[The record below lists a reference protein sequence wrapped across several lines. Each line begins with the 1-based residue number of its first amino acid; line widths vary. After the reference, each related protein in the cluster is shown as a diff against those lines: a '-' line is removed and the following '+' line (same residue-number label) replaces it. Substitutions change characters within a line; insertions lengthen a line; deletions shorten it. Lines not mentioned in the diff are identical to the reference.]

1 MIERDAPRRLDAEAR
16 QRTGEHVPGRTGP
29 ASADEAPATT
39 PARVLFALIVG
50 QLGLHSAM
58 AGLRMAAPL
67 QALREGYSAWAVG
80 LLLALFAAAPVL
92 LALRAGRLA
101 DRWGYHRPVRIAALL
116 TGTGVL
122 LAVASTLLGGWLH
135 FALLS
140 FAATLAGS
148 GANMGMLTI
157 QRTAGLAAR
166 DATERVRVF
175 SWLGIAP
182 SFANVI
188 GPVSIGFMIDVAGFG
203 AGYALLFLLP
213 LATLVSARSVPRT
226 DAPPARPAPAGHA
239 AWDLLAAPG
248 MKRLLFVNWLL
259 SMCWDVHSFAVP
271 ILGHERGFNASTIG
285 LILGTFTLSVTGVRL
300 LIPLLAHRLREVQVV
315 RGAMVGTGIVFALY
329 PLAHSP
335 WPMAGC
341 ALLLG
346 LTLGSVQP
354 MIMSTLHHLTPDQRH
369 GEALALRSMAINA
382 SSTVMPLLFG
392 AAGTLVGAGAL
403 FWVVGGAVGAGSWLA
418 RQLELART

>member
-1 MIERDAPRRLDAEAR
+1 MAVPDAPRA
-16 QRTGEHVPGRTGP
+16 GRTL
-29 ASADEAPATT
+29 
-39 PARVLFALIVG
+39 VALIIG

-58 AGLRMAAPL
+58 AGLRLAAPL

-92 LALRAGRLA
+92 LALHAGRLA
-101 DRWGYHRPVRIAALL
+101 DRHGYHRPVRIAAAL
-116 TGTGVL
+116 TVGGML
-122 LAVASTLLGGWLH
+122 LAVLSTAVQGDWH
-135 FALLS
+135 FAMLCL
-140 FAATLAGS
+140 AATLTGS

-157 QRTAGLAAR
+157 QRSAGLAAR

-182 SFANVI
+182 SFSNVI
-188 GPVSIGFMIDVAGFG
+188 GPVSVGFVIDLAGFA
-203 AGYALLFLLP
+203 AGYLLLMLLP
-213 LATLVSARSVPRT
+213 LATLVSARYVPRT
-226 DAPPARPAPAGHA
+226 ERQPVAARSGT
-239 AWDLLAAPG
+239 AWDLLQAPG
-248 MKRLLFVNWLL
+248 MKRLLLVNWLL

-271 ILGHERGFNASTIG
+271 ILGHERGFSASTIG

-300 LIPLLAHRLREVQVV
+300 FIPMLAHRLNEVQVV
-315 RGAMVGTGIVFALY
+315 TGAMFGTGCIFALY

-341 ALLLG
+341 AVLLG

-354 MIMSTLHHLTPDQRH
+354 MIMSTLHHLTPDHRH
-369 GEALALRSMAINA
+369 GEALAFRSMAINA

-392 AAGTLVGAGAL
+392 AAGTLVGAAVL
-403 FWVVGGAVGAGSWLA
+403 FWAVGGAVGAGSWAA
-418 RQLELART
+418 RRLGSART